1 MKGGEF
7 LKLISFFLFLN
18 RQKRNCCS
26 NIMSNS
32 LAKFG
37 ELSIRTGSSLE
48 EDNME
53 NEERFST
60 IDLNGGGPGPTLIN
74 GNANKYIYLHNSNA
88 NESSESIYSGGAYL
102 SNGSLNGY
110 TSFGESTNG
119 NFPLKSGVNG
129 LTGVNSTMFE
139 SNGLD
144 HSSLSDSISHSKLNS
159 TGGGVGGGVGA
170 FNSFSHQNL
179 TPVSTASMISTAGEA
194 SSKLALKTA
203 VSNF

>member
-1 MKGGEF
+1 MSS
-7 LKLISFFLFLN
+7 SF
-18 RQKRNCCS
+18 
-26 NIMSNS
+26 
-32 LAKFG
+32 AKFG

-60 IDLNGGGPGPTLIN
+60 IDLNGGGPGPTFAAN
-74 GNANKYIYLHNSNA
+74 GNANKNIYLHNSNA

-159 TGGGVGGGVGA
+159 TGGGGGGGGVGV

>member
-1 MKGGEF
+1 
-7 LKLISFFLFLN
+7 
-18 RQKRNCCS
+18 
-26 NIMSNS
+26 MSNS
-32 LAKFG
+32 FAKFG

-60 IDLNGGGPGPTLIN
+60 IDLNGGGPGPTFIN
-74 GNANKYIYLHNSNA
+74 GNANKNTYLHNSNA

-110 TSFGESTNG
+110 TSFGESTTG

-159 TGGGVGGGVGA
+159 TGGGVGV

-203 VSNF
+203 VSNFLVGIFLNHP